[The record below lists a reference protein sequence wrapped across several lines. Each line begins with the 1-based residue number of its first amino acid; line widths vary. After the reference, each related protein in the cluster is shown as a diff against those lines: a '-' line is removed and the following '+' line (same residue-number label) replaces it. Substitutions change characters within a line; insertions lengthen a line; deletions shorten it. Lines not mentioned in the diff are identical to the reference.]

1 MAIDMFLKLDKI
13 KGESVA
19 DGHADEIDLLSYSWG
34 MNQAGSMHTATGGG
48 VSKVNVH
55 DIVLTHNVDAASPA
69 LAQACCKG
77 THLDS
82 AVLTLQKA
90 GGDKLAYMTITM
102 NDVLVTQVAHGSS
115 AGDDR
120 ISESVS
126 LNFSKF
132 KVSYQPQDGKGA
144 KKGGA
149 IDFGYDIAA
158 NKQT

>member
-1 MAIDMFLKLDKI
+1 MAMDMFLKLDKI

-19 DGHADEIDLLSYSWG
+19 DGHTDEIDLLSYSWG
-34 MNQAGSMHTATGGG
+34 MSQSGSMHTATGGG
-48 VSKVNVH
+48 VAKVNVN
-55 DIVLTHNVDAASPA
+55 DIVFTHMVDASSPA

-90 GGDKLAYMTITM
+90 GGDKLAYLTVTM
-102 NDVLVTQVAHGSS
+102 NDVLVTQVSHGSS
-115 AGDDR
+115 TGDER
-120 ISESVS
+120 ISESFS
-126 LNFSKF
+126 LNFAKF
-132 KVSYQPQDGKGA
+132 KVSYQPQDAKGA

-149 IDFGYDIAA
+149 IDFGFDVAL